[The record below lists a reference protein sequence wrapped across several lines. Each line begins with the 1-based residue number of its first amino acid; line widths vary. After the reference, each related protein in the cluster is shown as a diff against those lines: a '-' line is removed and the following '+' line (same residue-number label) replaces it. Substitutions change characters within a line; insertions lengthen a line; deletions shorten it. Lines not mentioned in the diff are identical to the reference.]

1 MDKDFTGLFFVNFV
15 NFDFLWGHRR
25 DIYGYS
31 REIEK
36 FDVNIGKLLKKFK
49 NDSFIISDT
58 GMTRTIR
65 EVIIFEKLYH
75 F

>member
-36 FDVNIGKLLKKFK
+36 FDVNIGKLLKKLK
-49 NDSFIISDT
+49 KDDL
-58 GMTRTIR
+58 
-65 EVIIFEKLYH
+65 VL
-75 F
+75 